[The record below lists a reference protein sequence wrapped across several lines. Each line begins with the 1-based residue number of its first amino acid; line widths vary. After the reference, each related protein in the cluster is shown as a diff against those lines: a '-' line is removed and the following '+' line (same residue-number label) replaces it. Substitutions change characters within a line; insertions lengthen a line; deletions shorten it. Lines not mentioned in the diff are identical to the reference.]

1 MTYRIEYLTRITA
14 RDREGCFY
22 TKESIVVIEEI
33 KEQCCSGIKHS
44 DCINGKLLSEKDVL
58 NNILIN
64 IEC

>member
-14 RDREGCFY
+14 RDREICFY
-22 TKESIVVIEEI
+22 TKESIVAIEEI
-33 KEQCCSGIKHS
+33 KEQCRYGIKQS
-44 DCINGKLLSEKDVL
+44 DCINRKLLSEKDVL